1 MSIITRII
9 ILCLAFIV
17 AGYGS
22 EARARKS
29 IKVIASFSIL
39 GDMVK
44 NVGGDRVDVITLVGP
59 NGDVHVFEPTPATA
73 REVSEA
79 DLIVV
84 NGLGLEG
91 WIDRLIKASG
101 YKGMVAVAS
110 RGVRPRQ
117 MEEGEHEGGG
127 KRGRLVIDP
136 HAWQD
141 IRNGSLYVDNIAEAL
156 DSVDPAGA
164 STYKANADAYRSKL
178 IELDKWVRS
187 ELSGVPRQK
196 RSMITTH
203 DAFGYFGAAYGVR
216 ILSPMGV
223 STESEPSAGEVKKLI
238 RQIKKEKITAV
249 FMENVADPR
258 MIRQIAEESGV
269 MLGGELFSDA
279 LSKPGGPASTYIDM
293 FKNNVTKI
301 VSAMKRGL

>member
-141 IRNGSLYVDNIAEAL
+141 IRNGILYVDNIAEAL